1 MANAVTS
8 TTTTMTTTTTT
19 MATMATVGGK
29 EVIVNATQT
38 NRSSN
43 ATNANQLVADGH
55 PEESE
60 YEYIDEIER
69 DYQDL
74 ISNKSGE

>member
-1 MANAVTS
+1 MANAATS
-8 TTTTMTTTTTT
+8 TTTTATTTA

-29 EVIVNATQT
+29 GVIVNATQT